1 MAAMMPAGRAA
12 EPPSDGWPV
21 YGHDAG
27 NMRHSPLTD
36 ITPRNVGRLAVA
48 WTFHAGDTSDGGG
61 NRPRSGFEA
70 TPIVVDDTLYFTTA
84 TNRIIALDPETAA
97 SAGRSTPKIETR
109 GELRRRPDQS
119 RRGGPP
125 RPGGPTGRTMSPAYL
140 RSDA

>member
-1 MAAMMPAGRAA
+1 MMPAGRAA
-12 EPPSDGWPV
+12 EPPSDGWPA

-48 WTFHAGDTSDGGG
+48 WTFHTGDTSDGGG

-84 TNRIIALDPETAA
+84 TNRIIALDPET
-97 SAGRSTPKIETR
+97 GRQRWAFDPKIETR
-109 GELRRRPDQS
+109 GSYGDGLIS
-119 RRGGPP
+119 RGVAAWLD
-125 RPGGPTGRTMSPAYL
+125 PAVQQGEP
-140 RSDA
+140 